1 MSDSAVLANRRAY
14 LTIFSRPSGLL
25 SHLVRVVVREKNL
38 ANVNIEFLRPGDE
51 NEDLVHLK
59 VDTASELP
67 VLIDR
72 QLVLTDVRTILE
84 YIDERF
90 PHPPLMPI
98 DPAERAAARQ
108 AIEEIRGEFYKMAD
122 IIENGSAA
130 KVRAARKSLISGLTG
145 LATSMGRRKYFLG
158 SEISLVDCAMAPVL
172 WRLGSLGVKMPGSA
186 ENLDE
191 YAQRLFARPAFKAS
205 LTEIEEGLRV

>member
-1 MSDSAVLANRRAY
+1 MSDSAVLASRRAY
-14 LTIFSRPSGLL
+14 LTIFSRPAGLL

-38 ANVNIEFLRPGDE
+38 ANVNIEFLRPGDD

-72 QLVLTDVRTILE
+72 QLVLTDVRTIIE

-108 AIEEIRGEFYKMAD
+108 AIEEIRGEFYKMVD

-130 KVRAARKSLISGLTG
+130 KVRAARKTLISGLTG

-158 SEISLVDCAMAPVL
+158 SDMSLVDCAMAPVL
-172 WRLGSLGVKMPGSA
+172 WRLNTLGVKMPASA
-186 ENLDE
+186 ENLSE
-191 YAQRLFARPAFKAS
+191 YAQRLFTRPAFKAS
-205 LTEIEEGLRV
+205 LTEIEEGFQG